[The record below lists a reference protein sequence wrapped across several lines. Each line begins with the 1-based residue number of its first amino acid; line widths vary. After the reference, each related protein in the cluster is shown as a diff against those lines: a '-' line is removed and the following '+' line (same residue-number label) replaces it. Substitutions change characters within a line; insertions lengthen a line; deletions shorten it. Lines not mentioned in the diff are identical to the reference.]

1 MSDWHAPE
9 QLLSRFARDP
19 GGLDHATAASVE
31 AHLVGCGQ
39 CRSHLRGFVDPT
51 ALEASWESIADRI
64 DRPRPHIVERLM
76 RRAGVREGSARLVSA
91 TAALSGAWLI
101 SLIAITAGVTLV
113 SRVAGVDG
121 PFLALAPLGPLAAV
135 AVSFAAVADPSG
147 EAGVATPMNGLSLVL
162 RRAIVVLVPS
172 FTIIGIGGLVVP
184 GLEAAL
190 LWVLPALALSSCAIS
205 LAPWF
210 RVDAAAA
217 ALAIAWITTLVGA
230 RWLQGRTV
238 AYGDVA
244 VFSAAGQVL
253 FVALCLAAGWT
264 IVRRQAS
271 YETLEVRR

>member
-1 MSDWHAPE
+1 MSDWHASE
-9 QLLSRFARDP
+9 QLLSRFAREP

-31 AHLVGCGQ
+31 AHLVNCGR

-51 ALEASWESIADRI
+51 TLEKSWELIADRI
-64 DRPRPHIVERLM
+64 DRPRRHIVERLM
-76 RRAGVREGSARLVSA
+76 RRAGVREGTARLVSA
-91 TAALSGAWLI
+91 TAALSGAWLLA
-101 SLIAITAGVTLV
+101 LITITAGVALV
-113 SRVAGVDG
+113 SRLAGVDG

-172 FTIIGIGGLVVP
+172 FIIIGIGGLVVP

-190 LWVLPALALSSCAIS
+190 LWVLPALALSSCAIA

-217 ALAIAWITTLVGA
+217 ALAVAWIMTLVGA

-253 FVALCLAAGWT
+253 FVALGLAAGWT